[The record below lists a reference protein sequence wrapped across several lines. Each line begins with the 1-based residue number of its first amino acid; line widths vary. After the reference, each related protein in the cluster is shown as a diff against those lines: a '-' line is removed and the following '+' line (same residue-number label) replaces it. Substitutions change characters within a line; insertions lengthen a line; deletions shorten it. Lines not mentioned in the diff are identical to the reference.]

1 MTRKCK
7 KLVSIFAAVLLFVSI
22 IPIKSVSA
30 AQSLGERLLVGYW
43 HNFDNGTGIINL
55 RDVSD
60 KWDVI
65 NVAFGETYSDRAV
78 VEFTPCYDEEQFISD
93 VQYIKSKGKKV
104 ILSIG
109 GQNGV
114 VLLPDATAKE
124 KFVKSICGLVDK
136 YGFDGLDIDLE
147 SGISLQASDT
157 DFKNPK
163 TPQIVNLISGVRE
176 ISDKYG
182 SNFIISM
189 APETAYV
196 QGGITAYGNIWGA
209 YLPIIYGLRD
219 KLTYIHVQHYNAGG
233 NQGLDGVTYTQ
244 GTADYEVAMAEMLL
258 YGFPIA
264 GNSNNMFPA
273 LREDQVMIGLP
284 ATQAAAPSGGY
295 INPTEM
301 KKALDYLIKGVSY
314 GGSYKL
320 ANGKGY
326 LAFRGLMTWSIN
338 WDAKNNF
345 EFSNNYRD
353 YFDKLT
359 PVQNTLKAATLFVS
373 SVNNGSYTLTAKV
386 PSRNTATSYKV
397 LEGTME
403 IATGTLTA
411 GNSKDTTITKSLS
424 NKENGQY
431 EYTVVLSDGTNSV
444 TSNKVV
450 VKVEP
455 QPELTLK
462 AATLSASAVNNG
474 NYTLSAIVPE
484 YNKATS
490 YKILEG
496 STEVASG
503 TLTAGNSEQVTLT
516 KKITNKEVGSYDYTI
531 VLYEGSNSVISNKV
545 TVVVENY
552 TPEVQTWAAYVAY
565 KNGDIVSYNG
575 SNYVCRQA
583 HTSLPGWE
591 PTNVAALWQ
600 KQ

>member
-22 IPIKSVSA
+22 IPIKAVSA

-196 QGGITAYGNIWGA
+196 QGGITAYGNIWG
-209 YLPIIYGLRD
+209 GL
-219 KLTYIHVQHYNAGG
+219 IFQ
-233 NQGLDGVTYTQ
+233 
-244 GTADYEVAMAEMLL
+244 
-258 YGFPIA
+258 
-264 GNSNNMFPA
+264 
-273 LREDQVMIGLP
+273 
-284 ATQAAAPSGGY
+284 
-295 INPTEM
+295 
-301 KKALDYLIKGVSY
+301 
-314 GGSYKL
+314 
-320 ANGKGY
+320 
-326 LAFRGLMTWSIN
+326 
-338 WDAKNNF
+338 
-345 EFSNNYRD
+345 
-353 YFDKLT
+353 
-359 PVQNTLKAATLFVS
+359 
-373 SVNNGSYTLTAKV
+373 
-386 PSRNTATSYKV
+386 
-397 LEGTME
+397 
-403 IATGTLTA
+403 
-411 GNSKDTTITKSLS
+411 
-424 NKENGQY
+424 
-431 EYTVVLSDGTNSV
+431 
-444 TSNKVV
+444 
-450 VKVEP
+450 
-455 QPELTLK
+455 
-462 AATLSASAVNNG
+462 
-474 NYTLSAIVPE
+474 
-484 YNKATS
+484 
-490 YKILEG
+490 
-496 STEVASG
+496 
-503 TLTAGNSEQVTLT
+503 
-516 KKITNKEVGSYDYTI
+516 
-531 VLYEGSNSVISNKV
+531 
-545 TVVVENY
+545 
-552 TPEVQTWAAYVAY
+552 
-565 KNGDIVSYNG
+565 
-575 SNYVCRQA
+575 
-583 HTSLPGWE
+583 
-591 PTNVAALWQ
+591 
-600 KQ
+600 

>member
-22 IPIKSVSA
+22 IPIKAVSA

-93 VQYIKSKGKKV
+93 VQYIKGKGKKV

-326 LAFRGLMTWSIN
+326 PGFRGLMTWSIN

-359 PVQNTLKAATLFVS
+359 PVQNTLKPATLSVS
-373 SVNNGSYTLTAKV
+373 SVNNGSYTLTATV
-386 PSRNTATSYKV
+386 PSRNTATSYKI

-424 NKENGQY
+424 DKENGQY

-462 AATLSASAVNNG
+462 AATLSVSTVNNG
-474 NYTLSAIVPE
+474 NYTLLATVPE

-490 YKILEG
+490 YKIFEG
-496 STEVASG
+496 NIEVASG
-503 TLTAGNSEQVTLT
+503 TLTAGNSEQVILT
-516 KKITNKEVGSYDYTI
+516 KKIINKEVGSYDYTV
-531 VLYEGSNSVISNKV
+531 VLYEGSNSVVSNKV

-552 TPEVQTWAAYVAY
+552 TPEVQAWAAYVSY

-591 PTNVAALWQ
+591 PANVAALWQ

>member
-7 KLVSIFAAVLLFVSI
+7 RLVSIFAAVLLFVSI
-22 IPIKSVSA
+22 IPIKAVSA

-124 KFVKSICGLVDK
+124 KFVKSICDLVDK

-301 KKALDYLIKGVSY
+301 KKALDYLIKGISY
-314 GGSYKL
+314 GGKYKL

-326 LAFRGLMTWSIN
+326 PGFRGLMTWSIN

-353 YFDKLT
+353 YFDRLT
-359 PVQNTLKAATLFVS
+359 PVQNTLKPATLSVS
-373 SVNNGSYTLTAKV
+373 RVNNGSYTLTATV
-386 PSRNTATSYKV
+386 PSRNTATSYKI

-431 EYTVVLSDGTNSV
+431 EYTVVLSDGTNSL

-455 QPELTLK
+455 QPEITLK

-496 STEVASG
+496 SIEVASG
-503 TLTAGNSEQVTLT
+503 TLNAGNSEQVTLT
-516 KKITNKEVGSYDYTI
+516 KKITNKDVGSYDYTI

-552 TPEVQTWAAYVAY
+552 TPEVQAWAAYVSY

-575 SNYVCRQA
+575 SNYACRQA

-591 PTNVAALWQ
+591 PANVAALWQ

>member
-7 KLVSIFAAVLLFVSI
+7 RLVSIFAAVLLFVSI
-22 IPIKSVSA
+22 IPIKAVSA

-124 KFVKSICGLVDK
+124 KFVKSICDLVDK

-301 KKALDYLIKGVSY
+301 KKALDYLIKGISY
-314 GGSYKL
+314 GGKYKL

-326 LAFRGLMTWSIN
+326 PGFRGLMTWSIN

-359 PVQNTLKAATLFVS
+359 PVQNTLKAATLS
-373 SVNNGSYTLTAKV
+373 ASNVNNGSYTLTATV
-386 PSRNTATSYKV
+386 PSRNTATSYKI

-411 GNSKDTTITKSLS
+411 GNSKDTIITKSLS

-431 EYTVVLSDGTNSV
+431 EYTVVLSDGANSV
-444 TSNKVV
+444 TSNKVL

-455 QPELTLK
+455 QPEITLK

-490 YKILEG
+490 YKIFEG

-516 KKITNKEVGSYDYTI
+516 KKITN
-531 VLYEGSNSVISNKV
+531 
-545 TVVVENY
+545 
-552 TPEVQTWAAYVAY
+552 
-565 KNGDIVSYNG
+565 
-575 SNYVCRQA
+575 
-583 HTSLPGWE
+583 
-591 PTNVAALWQ
+591 
-600 KQ
+600 

>member
-7 KLVSIFAAVLLFVSI
+7 RLVSIFAAVLLFVSI
-22 IPIKSVSA
+22 IPIKAVSA

-124 KFVKSICGLVDK
+124 KFVKSICDLVDK

-301 KKALDYLIKGVSY
+301 KKALDYLIKGISY
-314 GGSYKL
+314 GGKYKL

-326 LAFRGLMTWSIN
+326 PGFRGLMTWSIN

-359 PVQNTLKAATLFVS
+359 PVQNTLKAATLS
-373 SVNNGSYTLTAKV
+373 ASNVNNGSYTLTATV
-386 PSRNTATSYKV
+386 PSRNTATSYKI

-411 GNSKDTTITKSLS
+411 GNSKDTIITKSLS

-431 EYTVVLSDGTNSV
+431 EYTVVLSDGANSV
-444 TSNKVV
+444 TSNKVL

-455 QPELTLK
+455 QPEITLK

-552 TPEVQTWAAYVAY
+552 TPEVQAWAAYVSY

-575 SNYVCRQA
+575 SNYACRQA

-591 PTNVAALWQ
+591 PANVAALWQ

>member
-326 LAFRGLMTWSIN
+326 PAFRGLMTWSIN

-552 TPEVQTWAAYVAY
+552 TPEVQTWAAYVSY

-575 SNYVCRQA
+575 SNYACRQA

-591 PTNVAALWQ
+591 PANVAALWQ

>member
-22 IPIKSVSA
+22 IPIKAVSA

-320 ANGKGY
+320 ANGK
-326 LAFRGLMTWSIN
+326 
-338 WDAKNNF
+338 
-345 EFSNNYRD
+345 
-353 YFDKLT
+353 
-359 PVQNTLKAATLFVS
+359 
-373 SVNNGSYTLTAKV
+373 
-386 PSRNTATSYKV
+386 
-397 LEGTME
+397 
-403 IATGTLTA
+403 
-411 GNSKDTTITKSLS
+411 
-424 NKENGQY
+424 
-431 EYTVVLSDGTNSV
+431 
-444 TSNKVV
+444 
-450 VKVEP
+450 
-455 QPELTLK
+455 
-462 AATLSASAVNNG
+462 
-474 NYTLSAIVPE
+474 
-484 YNKATS
+484 
-490 YKILEG
+490 
-496 STEVASG
+496 
-503 TLTAGNSEQVTLT
+503 
-516 KKITNKEVGSYDYTI
+516 
-531 VLYEGSNSVISNKV
+531 
-545 TVVVENY
+545 
-552 TPEVQTWAAYVAY
+552 
-565 KNGDIVSYNG
+565 
-575 SNYVCRQA
+575 
-583 HTSLPGWE
+583 
-591 PTNVAALWQ
+591 
-600 KQ
+600 

>member
-22 IPIKSVSA
+22 IPIKAVSA

-326 LAFRGLMTWSIN
+326 PGFIGLMTWSIN

-359 PVQNTLKAATLFVS
+359 PVQNTLKAATLSVS
-373 SVNNGSYTLTAKV
+373 NINNGSYTLTATV
-386 PSRNTATSYKV
+386 PSRNTATSYKI

-403 IATGTLTA
+403 ISTGTLTA
-411 GNSKDTTITKSLS
+411 GNSQDTIITKSLS

-431 EYTVVLSDGTNSV
+431 EYTVVLNDGTNSV
-444 TSNKVV
+444 ASNKVV

-496 STEVASG
+496 SIEVASG
-503 TLTAGNSEQVTLT
+503 TLNAGNSEQVTLT
-516 KKITNKEVGSYDYTI
+516 KKITNKEIGSYNYTV
-531 VLYEGSNSVISNKV
+531 VLYEGANSVISNKV

-552 TPEVQTWAAYVAY
+552 TPEVQAWAAYVAY

>member
-22 IPIKSVSA
+22 IPIKAVSA

-284 ATQAAAPSGGY
+284 AT
-295 INPTEM
+295 
-301 KKALDYLIKGVSY
+301 
-314 GGSYKL
+314 
-320 ANGKGY
+320 
-326 LAFRGLMTWSIN
+326 
-338 WDAKNNF
+338 
-345 EFSNNYRD
+345 
-353 YFDKLT
+353 
-359 PVQNTLKAATLFVS
+359 
-373 SVNNGSYTLTAKV
+373 
-386 PSRNTATSYKV
+386 
-397 LEGTME
+397 
-403 IATGTLTA
+403 
-411 GNSKDTTITKSLS
+411 
-424 NKENGQY
+424 
-431 EYTVVLSDGTNSV
+431 
-444 TSNKVV
+444 
-450 VKVEP
+450 
-455 QPELTLK
+455 
-462 AATLSASAVNNG
+462 
-474 NYTLSAIVPE
+474 
-484 YNKATS
+484 
-490 YKILEG
+490 
-496 STEVASG
+496 
-503 TLTAGNSEQVTLT
+503 
-516 KKITNKEVGSYDYTI
+516 
-531 VLYEGSNSVISNKV
+531 
-545 TVVVENY
+545 
-552 TPEVQTWAAYVAY
+552 
-565 KNGDIVSYNG
+565 
-575 SNYVCRQA
+575 
-583 HTSLPGWE
+583 
-591 PTNVAALWQ
+591 
-600 KQ
+600 